1 MFIKDMLLGTAIG
14 DAFGAGVE
22 FQDRHWIRANVD
34 FTTFVNVR
42 STIPIDDS
50 HRALFIFLIL

>member
-34 FTTFVNVR
+34 FTTFVNAR